1 MNNKSLSRFTSKS
14 ASLAIVLIVLV
25 AFAGVSASAAGLGNT
40 KQFVVEMKMA
50 SEMGESAG
58 QTMNATYY
66 VGQDRM
72 RMDMTMGGMPGGSH
86 ITAFD
91 GDQVT
96 MVMLIPQM
104 NAYTKKTGSLE
115 DMQDEGPALIFG
127 SPEDSDHPC
136 QADPDTTCEKI
147 GSDTLLGRPVDKYLV
162 NDMEDGVP
170 TESTIWIDRDLLFP
184 IKVEGSDG
192 SMEATSIEFGAQPDE
207 LFEIPAGYSE
217 MQMPNF

>member
-1 MNNKSLSRFTSKS
+1 MNYKSLSRFTSNS
-14 ASLAIVLIVLV
+14 ASLVMVLI

-40 KQFVVEMKMA
+40 KQFIVEMKMA
-50 SEMGESAG
+50 SEMGESPG
-58 QTMNATYY
+58 QSMNAKYY
-66 VGQDRM
+66 VGKNRM

-86 ITAFD
+86 ITVFD

-96 MVMLIPQM
+96 MYMLIPQM
-104 NAYTKKTGSLE
+104 KAYTKRAGLLE
-115 DMQDEGPALIFG
+115 DVQDEGPALIFG

-147 GSDTLLGRPVDKYLV
+147 GSDTLLGRSVDKYLV

-170 TESTIWIDRDLLFP
+170 TESTIWFDRELLFP
-184 IKVEGSDG
+184 IKIEGSDG
-192 SMEATSIEFGAQPDE
+192 GMEATSIEFGVQPDE

-217 MQMPNF
+217 MQMPNY